1 MFFARILRHLSV
13 PVDEDLLSRNALLEA
28 QVRELLRQSKKPL
41 RFDLPFK
48 MEMARLGKTLSK
60 ASLEEVALVVRPS
73 TVYRWYRQFVAAKF
87 DGSKNRKGLGDPE
100 LSLRPSA

>member
-1 MFFARILRHLSV
+1 M
-13 PVDEDLLSRNALLEA
+13 
-28 QVRELLRQSKKPL
+28 RQSKKPL
-41 RFDLPFK
+41 RFELPFK

-87 DGSKNRKGLGDPE
+87 DG
-100 LSLRPSA
+100 